1 MARDTTFYLFKNVN
15 LSPRTG
21 DTFYFASRSAQTTY
35 FGTKLY
41 TTIST
46 CSYQRENRNYIKVNL
61 PISSVYNV
69 DYIAFI
75 NQSYENKRF
84 YAFVNEVNYISDT
97 VSEIGYS
104 IDYIQTWLLDCSF
117 TPCFVERQ
125 HSTSDAI
132 GDNTIAE
139 SLETGDYIIRSTDDN
154 VDSVSMVVFQATF
167 DILGWANSNF
177 STKPIT
183 TTIIKNGIV
192 SALSEVGFYLNFG
205 GQTASDLSALGV
217 ILEKIFTGAGGVT
230 MDDIVNIYVYP
241 KIGLSLYNDT
251 VIPGTDSNLP
261 LALQSGYVISNFQ
274 TSSGFGNLINLP
286 TIPENGNNQKVIGN
300 YVPKNNKIF
309 TYPYTCLHVTNN
321 NGSSID
327 LQYERFALP
336 NSPTGYIYGTSTAEA
351 KIRFVP
357 NNYFGGGAS
366 DPCFEYALD
375 SAPYPTV
382 AQVSDSYNIWLAQNR
397 NVVLNGYN
405 VRRAKAL
412 FNTGGAAIGNIASA
426 FGSMQKEG
434 ASESGVNSAAAIG
447 MIQSGYNIVGNTM
460 FEVSQLNAELS
471 DKEIAPNTATG
482 VQSVG
487 LAFQNGKKNFSF
499 YVKTLDDQHAV
510 CIDNYW
516 TMYGYPV
523 RKVQTPNFHARSGFT
538 YIKTVGAI
546 AKGNVPEN
554 AKNII
559 QAALDS
565 GLRFWA
571 SHNDIGDYSIANNIL
586 T

>member
-104 IDYIQTWLLDCSF
+104 IDYIQTWLLDCTF

-154 VDSVSMVVFQATF
+154 VDSVSMVIFQATF

-286 TIPENGNNQKVIGN
+286 TIPVNGTGDKVIGN

-321 NGSSID
+321 NGSAID

-366 DPCFEYALD
+366 EPCFEYGLD

-382 AQVSDSYNIWLAQNR
+382 AQVGDSYNIWLAQNR
-397 NVVLNGYN
+397 NVVLNEYNFRKVNAQKQIGQMAMGGMYQGLSGSGSASQAGGGVALNMISGGYTMLN
-405 VRRAKAL
+405 DLAL
-412 FNTGGAAIGNIASA
+412 
-426 FGSMQKEG
+426 
-434 ASESGVNSAAAIG
+434 
-447 MIQSGYNIVGNTM
+447 
-460 FEVSQLNAELS
+460 EVDRINAQLK
-471 DKEIAPNTATG
+471 DREIAPNTATG

-499 YVKTLDDQHAV
+499 YVKTLDDQHAI

>member
-84 YAFVNEVNYISDT
+84 YAFVTEVNYISDT

-104 IDYIQTWLLDCSF
+104 IDYIQTWLLDCTF

-241 KIGLSLYNDT
+241 KIGLSLYDDT
-251 VIPGTDSNLP
+251 VIPGTDSTLP

-286 TIPENGNNQKVIGN
+286 TIPVNGTGDKVIGN

-321 NGSSID
+321 NGSAID

-336 NSPTGYIYGTSTAEA
+336 NNPTGYIYGTSTAEA

-366 DPCFEYALD
+366 EPCFEYGLD

-382 AQVSDSYNIWLAQNR
+382 AQVGDSYNIWLAQNR
-397 NVVLNGYN
+397 NVVLNEYN
-405 VRRAKAL
+405 FRQVNAQKQIGQMAMGGMYQGLSGSGSASQAGGGVAL
-412 FNTGGAAIGNIASA
+412 
-426 FGSMQKEG
+426 
-434 ASESGVNSAAAIG
+434 G
-447 MIQSGYNIVGNTM
+447 MISGGYSMLNDLAL
-460 FEVSQLNAELS
+460 EVDRINAQLK
-471 DKEIAPNTATG
+471 DREIAPNTATG

>member
-35 FGTKLY
+35 LGTKLY

-46 CSYQRENRNYIKVNL
+46 CSYQRENRNYIKINL
-61 PISSVYNV
+61 PLSSVYNV

-84 YAFVNEVNYISDT
+84 YAFVTEVNYISDT
-97 VSEIGYS
+97 VSEIGYT
-104 IDYIQTWLLDCSF
+104 IDYVQTWLLDCNF
-117 TPCFVERQ
+117 TPCYVERQ

-132 GDNTIAE
+132 GDNTLTE

-154 VDSVSMVVFQATF
+154 VDSMTMIVIQATF
-167 DILGWANSNF
+167 DVLGWASSNF

-183 TTIIKNGIV
+183 TTYIKNGIV
-192 SALSEVGFYLNFG
+192 SALSEVAFYLNYG
-205 GQTASDLSALGV
+205 GQTADDTSAIGV

-230 MDDIVNIYVYP
+230 MDDIVNMYVYP

-251 VIPGTDSNLP
+251 LIPDTDPDLP
-261 LALQSGYVISNFQ
+261 TALKTGYIISNFES
-274 TSSGFGNLINLP
+274 SSGLGNLINLP
-286 TIPENGNNQKVIGN
+286 TIPVNGNGDKVIGN

-336 NSPTGYIYGTSTAEA
+336 NTPTGYIYGTSTAEA
-351 KIRFVP
+351 KIRFTP
-357 NNYFGGGAS
+357 NNYFGGTAS
-366 DPCFEYALD
+366 TPSFEYSLD

-382 AQVSDSYNIWLAQNR
+382 AQIGDSYNIWLAQNR
-397 NVVLNGYN
+397 NTVLNEYS
-405 VRRAKAL
+405 VRKAKAL
-412 FNTGGAAIGNIASA
+412 LNVGGMAQKNVSGLLGGGATAPIISEILQGTQMIGNTEI
-426 FGSMQKEG
+426 
-434 ASESGVNSAAAIG
+434 
-447 MIQSGYNIVGNTM
+447 
-460 FEVSQLNAELS
+460 EVSQINAQLQ
-471 DKEIAPNTATG
+471 DREIAPNTATG

-499 YVKTLDDQHAV
+499 YVKTLDEQHAV
-510 CIDNYW
+510 CVDNYW

-538 YIKTVGAI
+538 YIKTVGCI

-571 SHNDIGDYSIANNIL
+571 DHNNIGDYSIANNLL

>member
-1 MARDTTFYLFKNVN
+1 MN

-41 TTIST
+41 TTILT

-104 IDYIQTWLLDCSF
+104 IDYIQTWLLDCTF

-205 GQTASDLSALGV
+205 GQTASDFSALGV

-286 TIPENGNNQKVIGN
+286 TIPENGNNQKVIGS

-321 NGSSID
+321 NGSAID
-327 LQYERFALP
+327 LQYERFAIP

-357 NNYFGGGAS
+357 NNYFGGNAS
-366 DPCFEYALD
+366 EPCFEYGLD

-382 AQVSDSYNIWLAQNR
+382 AQVGDSYNIWLAQNR
-397 NVVLNGYN
+397 NVVLNEYN
-405 VRRAKAL
+405 FRQVNAQKQIGQMAMGGMYQGLSGSGSGSQAGGGVAL
-412 FNTGGAAIGNIASA
+412 
-426 FGSMQKEG
+426 
-434 ASESGVNSAAAIG
+434 G
-447 MIQSGYNIVGNTM
+447 MISGGYSMLNDLAL
-460 FEVSQLNAELS
+460 EVDRINAQLK
-471 DKEIAPNTATG
+471 DREIAPNTATG

-559 QAALDS
+559 QSALDS

>member
-84 YAFVNEVNYISDT
+84 YAFVTEVNYISDT

-104 IDYIQTWLLDCSF
+104 IDYIQTWLLDCTF

-251 VIPGTDSNLP
+251 VIPGTDSTLP

-286 TIPENGNNQKVIGN
+286 TIPVNGTGDKVIGN

-321 NGSSID
+321 NGSAID

-366 DPCFEYALD
+366 DPCFEYGLD

-382 AQVSDSYNIWLAQNR
+382 AQVGDSYNIWLAQNR
-397 NVVLNGYN
+397 NVVLNEYN
-405 VRRAKAL
+405 FRQVNAQKQIGQMAMGGMYQGLSGSGSASQVGGGVAL
-412 FNTGGAAIGNIASA
+412 
-426 FGSMQKEG
+426 
-434 ASESGVNSAAAIG
+434 G
-447 MIQSGYNIVGNTM
+447 MISGGYSMLNDLAL
-460 FEVSQLNAELS
+460 EVDRINAQLK
-471 DKEIAPNTATG
+471 DREIAPNTATG

-523 RKVQTPNFHARSGFT
+523 KKVQTPNFHARSGFT

>member
-84 YAFVNEVNYISDT
+84 YAFVTEVNYISDT

-104 IDYIQTWLLDCSF
+104 IDYIQTWLLDCTF

-125 HSTSDAI
+125 HSTTDAI

-205 GQTASDLSALGV
+205 GQIASDLSALGV

-241 KIGLSLYNDT
+241 KIGLSLYDDT
-251 VIPGTDSNLP
+251 VIPGTDSMLP

-286 TIPENGNNQKVIGN
+286 TIPENGSNQKVIGN

-321 NGSSID
+321 NGSAID

-336 NSPTGYIYGTSTAEA
+336 NNPTGYIYGTSTAEA

-357 NNYFGGGAS
+357 NAYFGGGAS
-366 DPCFEYALD
+366 DPCFEYGLD

-382 AQVSDSYNIWLAQNR
+382 AQVGDSYNIWLAQNR
-397 NVVLNGYN
+397 NTVLNNYQAMKYKGGQKWMN
-405 VRRAKAL
+405 TVSPFVNGAL
-412 FNTGGAAIGNIASA
+412 GGISSKSSPGTGGIMGEV
-426 FGSMQKEG
+426 M
-434 ASESGVNSAAAIG
+434 
-447 MIQSGYNIVGNTM
+447 SGYNLLLDTYN
-460 FEVSQLNAELS
+460 EVNQYNAQLK
-471 DKEIAPNTATG
+471 DREIAPNTATG

>member
-84 YAFVNEVNYISDT
+84 YAFVTEVNYISDT

-104 IDYIQTWLLDCSF
+104 IDYIQTWLLDCTF

-241 KIGLSLYNDT
+241 KIGLSLYDDT
-251 VIPGTDSNLP
+251 VIPGTDSTLP

-286 TIPENGNNQKVIGN
+286 TIPVNGTGDKVIGN

-321 NGSSID
+321 NGSAID

-336 NSPTGYIYGTSTAEA
+336 NNPTGYIYGTSTAEA

-366 DPCFEYALD
+366 EPCFEYGLD

-382 AQVSDSYNIWLAQNR
+382 AQVGDSYNIWLAQNR
-397 NVVLNGYN
+397 NVVLNEYN
-405 VRRAKAL
+405 FRQVNAQKQIGQMAMGGIYQGLSGSGSASQAGGGVAL
-412 FNTGGAAIGNIASA
+412 
-426 FGSMQKEG
+426 
-434 ASESGVNSAAAIG
+434 G
-447 MIQSGYNIVGNTM
+447 MISGGYSMLNDLAL
-460 FEVSQLNAELS
+460 EVDRINAQLK
-471 DKEIAPNTATG
+471 DREIAPNTATG

>member
-84 YAFVNEVNYISDT
+84 YAFVTEVNYISDT

-104 IDYIQTWLLDCSF
+104 IDYIQTWLLDCTF

-241 KIGLSLYNDT
+241 KIGLSLHNDT
-251 VIPGTDSNLP
+251 VIPGTDSTLP

-321 NGSSID
+321 NGSAID

-357 NNYFGGGAS
+357 NNYFGGNAAE
-366 DPCFEYALD
+366 PCFEYGLD

-382 AQVSDSYNIWLAQNR
+382 AQVGDSYNIWLAQNR
-397 NVVLNGYN
+397 NVVLNEYN
-405 VRRAKAL
+405 FRQVNAQKQIGQMAMGGMYQGLSGSGSASQAGGSVAL
-412 FNTGGAAIGNIASA
+412 
-426 FGSMQKEG
+426 
-434 ASESGVNSAAAIG
+434 G
-447 MIQSGYNIVGNTM
+447 MISGGYSMLNDLAL
-460 FEVSQLNAELS
+460 EVDRINAQLK
-471 DKEIAPNTATG
+471 DREIAPNTATG

>member
-84 YAFVNEVNYISDT
+84 YAFVTEVNYISDT

-104 IDYIQTWLLDCSF
+104 IDYIQTWLLDCTF

-286 TIPENGNNQKVIGN
+286 TIPVNGTGDKVIGN

-321 NGSSID
+321 NGSAID

-336 NSPTGYIYGTSTAEA
+336 NNPTGYIYGTSTAEA

-366 DPCFEYALD
+366 EPCFEYGLD

-382 AQVSDSYNIWLAQNR
+382 AQVGDSYNIWLAQNR
-397 NVVLNGYN
+397 NVVLNEYN
-405 VRRAKAL
+405 FRQVNAQKQIGQMAMGGMYQGLSGSGSASQAGGGVAL
-412 FNTGGAAIGNIASA
+412 
-426 FGSMQKEG
+426 
-434 ASESGVNSAAAIG
+434 G
-447 MIQSGYNIVGNTM
+447 MISGGYSMLNDLAL
-460 FEVSQLNAELS
+460 EVDRINAQLK
-471 DKEIAPNTATG
+471 DREIAPNTATG

>member
-21 DTFYFASRSAQTTY
+21 DTFYFASRSEQTTY

-84 YAFVNEVNYISDT
+84 YAFVTEVNYISDT

-104 IDYIQTWLLDCSF
+104 IDYIQTWLLDCNF
-117 TPCFVERQ
+117 TPCYIERQ
-125 HSTSDAI
+125 HSTTDAI
-132 GDNTIAE
+132 GDNTIGE
-139 SLETGDYIIRSTDDN
+139 SLETGDYMIRSTDDN

-177 STKPIT
+177 SSKPIT

-321 NGSSID
+321 NGSAID

-336 NSPTGYIYGTSTAEA
+336 DAPTGYIYGTSTAEA

-357 NNYFGGGAS
+357 NNYFGGNAS
-366 DPCFEYALD
+366 EPCFEYALD

-382 AQVSDSYNIWLAQNR
+382 AQIGDSYNIWLAQNR
-397 NVVLNGYN
+397 NVVLNEYN
-405 VRRAKAL
+405 FRQVNAQKQIGQMAM
-412 FNTGGAAIGNIASA
+412 GGMYQGLSSSASA
-426 FGSMQKEG
+426 SQAGG
-434 ASESGVNSAAAIG
+434 GVALG
-447 MIQSGYNIVGNTM
+447 MISGGYSMLNDLAL
-460 FEVSQLNAELS
+460 EVDRINAQLK
-471 DKEIAPNTATG
+471 DREIAPNTATG

-499 YVKTLDDQHAV
+499 YVKTLDDQHAI

>member
-21 DTFYFASRSAQTTY
+21 DTFFFASRSAQTTY

-46 CSYQRENRNYIKVNL
+46 CSYQRENRNYIKINL

-97 VSEIGYS
+97 VSEIGYT
-104 IDYIQTWLLDCSF
+104 IDYIQTWLLDCNF
-117 TPCFVERQ
+117 TPCYVERQ

-132 GDNTIAE
+132 GDNTLTE

-154 VDSVSMVVFQATF
+154 VDSMTMIVIQATF
-167 DILGWANSNF
+167 DVLGWANSNF

-183 TTIIKNGIV
+183 TTYIKNGIV
-192 SALSEVGFYLNFG
+192 SALSEVGFYLTYG
-205 GQTASDLSALGV
+205 GQTADDNSAIGV

-230 MDDIVNIYVYP
+230 MDDIVNMYIYP
-241 KIGLSLYNDT
+241 KIGLSLHNDT
-251 VIPGTDSNLP
+251 LIPDTDPNLP
-261 LALQSGYVISNFQ
+261 TALKTGYVITNFF

-286 TIPENGNNQKVIGN
+286 TIPVNGTGDKVIGN

-336 NSPTGYIYGTSTAEA
+336 NTPTGYIYGTSTAEA
-351 KIRFVP
+351 KIRFTP
-357 NNYFGGGAS
+357 NNYFGGSAS
-366 DPCFEYALD
+366 EPSFEYSLD

-382 AQVSDSYNIWLAQNR
+382 AQIGDSYNIWLAQNR
-397 NVVLNGYN
+397 NTILNGYAM
-405 VRRAKAL
+405 RRASKL
-412 FNTGGAAIGNIASA
+412 LDTGGLALNTIASA
-426 FGSMQKEG
+426 FGGAQKEG
-434 ASESGVNSAAAIG
+434 ATESGINGASSVG
-447 MIQSGYNIVGNTM
+447 MITGGYNIVGSTM
-460 FEVSQLNAELS
+460 LEVSQLNAQLE
-471 DKEIAPNTATG
+471 DREIAPNTATG

-499 YVKTLDDQHAV
+499 YVKTLDEQHAV
-510 CIDNYW
+510 CVDNYW

-523 RKVQTPNFHARSGFT
+523 RKVQTPNFHARTGFT
-538 YIKTVGAI
+538 YIKTVGCI

-565 GLRFWA
+565 GLRFW
-571 SHNDIGDYSIANNIL
+571 SDHNNIGDYSIANNLL